1 MRTIQKNR
9 IGLLKREGVMD
20 SNIHD
25 KGWYKNKH
33 QGLFRLRQDKQ
44 YSKGNSKDKQSVQT
58 ILHNGRFVP
67 SRMVLPQL
75 TLLAELAIC

>member
-1 MRTIQKNR
+1 MRTLQKNR

-44 YSKGNSKDKQSVQT
+44 YSKDNLKTHKV
-58 ILHNGRFVP
+58 H
-67 SRMVLPQL
+67 
-75 TLLAELAIC
+75 